1 MQSFPHN
8 YQVQLTSGQ
17 EGYAQ
22 LKAEGV
28 PDLAS
33 AGPKQFDGPGDA
45 WSPEY
50 LLLAA
55 VSSCFTLT
63 LRAVARASGL
73 EFISLDCICD
83 GVVDKQDRKLR
94 FTLINVRPHL
104 VLHNEADREKALRV
118 LEKSE
123 SGCLI
128 SASLSTPVRLE
139 PTVTVG
145 A

>member
-1 MQSFPHN
+1 MQPFPHN
-8 YQVQLTSGQ
+8 YQVKLTRGAT
-17 EGYAQ
+17 GYAQ
-22 LKAEGV
+22 LMADGV
-28 PDLAS
+28 SDLAS

-55 VSSCFTLT
+55 VSSCYALT
-63 LRAVARASGL
+63 LRAVAKALGL
-73 EFISLDCICD
+73 EFISLDCTCD
-83 GVVDKQDRKLR
+83 GIVDKQDRKLC
-94 FTLINVRPHL
+94 FTQINLRPHL